1 MVEYQLPHVVVD
13 LHIDRADILYK
24 VGASILYKNTISS
37 GIPSQH
43 NQGGQSQQRF
53 LRKHQ
58 EAVKRFLKR
67 VAKETKD
74 MSCTHTGNNNL
85 INMLNDIISD

>member
-1 MVEYQLPHVVVD
+1 M
-13 LHIDRADILYK
+13 K
-24 VGASILYKNTISS
+24 TITS

-58 EAVKRFLKR
+58 EAVKRFVRNIEKATR
-67 VAKETKD
+67 GMEVK
-74 MSCTHTGNNNL
+74 HIGNKYL
-85 INMLNDIISD
+85 IRMLDS